1 MAWKDWYEE
10 MKKFFLSLLMGL
22 FLFLNLT
29 IVKAEVIDDL
39 VKKLPDELNDCYSKV
54 YNKEAKDEKINY
66 KVNLDNDML
75 YITQEKDGKT
85 LFIDGFTITDG
96 VISYEIF
103 YNMDTDYK
111 ELETRN
117 KVNYLAIFNVVAEL
131 SGYTENYNNKILDI
145 LEAGDF
151 DENGYNLVREK
162 NDKNIKE
169 NFKIN
174 TKRFIMRKELERE
187 NNREG
192 NKGRR
197 VTGYVIA
204 TIIVVVGL
212 GLLVFLNRDVIF
224 GGKFFK

>member
-1 MAWKDWYEE
+1 

>member
-1 MAWKDWYEE
+1 
-10 MKKFFLSLLMGL
+10 
-22 FLFLNLT
+22 
-29 IVKAEVIDDL
+29 
-39 VKKLPDELNDCYSKV
+39 
-54 YNKEAKDEKINY
+54 
-66 KVNLDNDML
+66 
-75 YITQEKDGKT
+75 
-85 LFIDGFTITDG
+85 
-96 VISYEIF
+96 
-103 YNMDTDYK
+103 MDTDYK